1 MVDQERMALTEDEL
15 TAFARKL
22 DVWAGSLTA
31 REQAFLEQMLAD
43 AADAANED
51 ISGYANLS
59 SIVSDDVGGYAGIS
73 ATAGPVVGAV
83 VGYARG
89 LAGEEAEGTGG
100 PFHSGGDT
108 SAP

>member
-1 MVDQERMALTEDEL
+1 VGEERMALTEDEL
-15 TAFARKL
+15 AAFARKL
-22 DVWAGSLTA
+22 DAWAGSLTE
-31 REQAFLEQMLAD
+31 RERTFLEQMLAD

-59 SIVSDDVGGYAGIS
+59 SIVSDDVGGHSEIS
-73 ATAGPVVGAV
+73 AVAGPVVGAV

-100 PFHSGGDT
+100 PFHPGGDS